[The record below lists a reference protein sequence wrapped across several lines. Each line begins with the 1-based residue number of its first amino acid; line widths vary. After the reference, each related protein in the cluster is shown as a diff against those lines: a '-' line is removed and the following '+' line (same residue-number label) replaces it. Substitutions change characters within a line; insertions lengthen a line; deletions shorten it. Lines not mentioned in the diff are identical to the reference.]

1 MNAGL
6 QAVKTALAG
15 MTDAELRA
23 LIDATSGSSPMAPGL
38 LTWVEVACGWELSRR
53 LRLDYKLPSPD
64 ATIPPEEDA
73 ISIDAAIKIRAT
85 FALIDPAGTG
95 AVLAFFDAMVDLL
108 TGAERKHW

>member
-53 LRLDYKLPSPD
+53 LRLEYKLQSPD

-73 ISIDAAIKIRAT
+73 ISIDAESRYARHSRSLIRPEQVQCSR
-85 FALIDPAGTG
+85 FSMRWWIC
-95 AVLAFFDAMVDLL
+95 
-108 TGAERKHW
+108 